1 MKKGCWKQGID
12 IVIPYDSVA
21 CPHSSVPSWNFIGD
35 PNMVSYYN
43 HALSM
48 FPTPGPTAP
57 TSATASGGH
66 RSMGGG
72 GSGGASSAASAAAA
86 AVAAQ
91 SAYFPAA
98 AAAGYGYHHPTAHQ
112 QFPGASQYPSLSD
125 LNSNMYT
132 AAAAAQF
139 GPSAAGSASA
149 FDTSWGWPYN
159 SCRGSTN
166 AVASYDGWQPAPAT
180 STAVS
185 TNSPV
190 AEVQNSSV
198 SEGGG
203 VAATSSTTSDGNSPN
218 DSDPAQ
224 PAQQHPP
231 SGSPSGYTT
240 APGPNSQSSGAVS
253 TQRSEKLA
261 LTIFY
266 HLNDH

>member
-1 MKKGCWKQGID
+1 
-12 IVIPYDSVA
+12 
-21 CPHSSVPSWNFIGD
+21 
-35 PNMVSYYN
+35 MVSYYN

-57 TSATASGGH
+57 SPNAASGSH
-66 RSMGGG
+66 RSMAGG
-72 GSGGASSAASAAAA
+72 GSGASSAASAAAA

-98 AAAGYGYHHPTAHQ
+98 AAAGYGYHHPTAAHQ
-112 QFPGASQYPSLSD
+112 QFAGAAQYPSLSD

-139 GPSAAGSASA
+139 APTATGTASA

-159 SCRGSTN
+159 SCRGSSN
-166 AVASYDGWQPAPAT
+166 VAATYDGWQPA
-180 STAVS
+180 STASVAAS
-185 TNSPV
+185 TSSPA

-203 VAATSSTTSDGNSPN
+203 VAATSSTSDGHSPN
-218 DSDPAQ
+218 DSDPAPPPSHQ
-224 PAQQHPP
+224 PP

-253 TQRSEKLA
+253 TPSACLNFSPT
-261 LTIFY
+261 LTLLKTNCFIT
-266 HLNDH
+266 

>member
-1 MKKGCWKQGID
+1 
-12 IVIPYDSVA
+12 
-21 CPHSSVPSWNFIGD
+21 
-35 PNMVSYYN
+35 MVSYYN

-57 TSATASGGH
+57 SSAAASGGH
-66 RSMGGG
+66 RSMGGAAG
-72 GSGGASSAASAAAA
+72 GGASSAASAAAA

-139 GPSAAGSASA
+139 GPSATGAASA

-159 SCRGSTN
+159 SCRGSSN
-166 AVASYDGWQPAPAT
+166 AVGSYDGWQPA
-180 STAVS
+180 STASVAAS
-185 TNSPV
+185 TNSPA

-203 VAATSSTTSDGNSPN
+203 VAATSSTTSDGHSPN
-218 DSDPAQ
+218 DSDPVQ
-224 PAQQHPP
+224 PAQLHPP

-253 TQRSEKLA
+253 TPKIESNSVKTYLYPLLTLETHFPA
-261 LTIFY
+261 LSC
-266 HLNDH
+266 

>member
-1 MKKGCWKQGID
+1 
-12 IVIPYDSVA
+12 
-21 CPHSSVPSWNFIGD
+21 
-35 PNMVSYYN
+35 MVSYYN

-57 TSATASGGH
+57 SPNAASGSH
-66 RSMGGG
+66 RSMAGG
-72 GSGGASSAASAAAA
+72 GSGASSAASAAAA

-98 AAAGYGYHHPTAHQ
+98 AAAGYGYHHPTAAHQ
-112 QFPGASQYPSLSD
+112 QFAGAAQYPSLSD

-139 GPSAAGSASA
+139 APTATGTASA

-159 SCRGSTN
+159 SCRGSS
-166 AVASYDGWQPAPAT
+166 SYDGWQPA
-180 STAVS
+180 STASVAAS
-185 TNSPV
+185 TSSPA

-203 VAATSSTTSDGNSPN
+203 VAAASSTSDGHSPN

-224 PAQQHPP
+224 PPPPPHQPP

-240 APGPNSQSSGAVS
+240 APGPHSQSSGAVS
-253 TQRSEKLA
+253 TPSA
-261 LTIFY
+261 C
-266 HLNDH
+266 LNFSQSL

>member
-1 MKKGCWKQGID
+1 
-12 IVIPYDSVA
+12 
-21 CPHSSVPSWNFIGD
+21 
-35 PNMVSYYN
+35 MVSYYN

-57 TSATASGGH
+57 SSGAASGGH
-66 RSMGGG
+66 RSMGGAAG
-72 GSGGASSAASAAAA
+72 GGASSAASAAAA

-139 GPSAAGSASA
+139 GPTAAGTASA

-166 AVASYDGWQPAPAT
+166 AVASYDGWQAA
-180 STAVS
+180 STASVAAS
-185 TNSPV
+185 TNSPA

-203 VAATSSTTSDGNSPN
+203 VAATSSTTSDGHSPN

-224 PAQQHPP
+224 PTQQHPP

-253 TQRSEKLA
+253 TPKTKLIE
-261 LTIFY
+261 LSQNFSSVT
-266 HLNDH
+266 LMNT